1 VTRAVQNTRELA
13 RIIALPRRAP
23 ADDLDFTERLS
34 TLLRRPGGTQTL
46 RPVQARALYEAAARG
61 GLFGPIR
68 VGGGK
73 TLLSLLAAVVL
84 ASKRPI
90 LLLPAKLVDKT
101 KREMVQLA
109 RHWRI
114 PTFLRIESYEK
125 LSRLGHARMLEKY
138 RPDLIVADEVH
149 KLRHHKTAV
158 TKRVARYM
166 SEHPETRFVGLSGT
180 ITKRSLRDYEHII
193 RWCLKPLY
201 SPVPNHH
208 GEIEDWA
215 DCLDEHNRE
224 RVEPGALVVW
234 TDGDPTLSVV
244 RAAFRARLV
253 ETCGVVSTVDSRVAC
268 SLVVRAAR
276 YEVAT
281 EAAFARLRDLWET
294 PNGEPLTDG
303 MSVWRHARELALGFF
318 YRWKVPAPPDWLAA
332 RKAWASCCRK
342 ILGSNQRRLD
352 SELAVIHAVDEG
364 HYPYAVPLLR
374 DWRAIKATFEPDT
387 VAEWIC
393 LKPVEF
399 AAEWAR
405 QNTGIVWTEHVAFAN
420 KLAEVSNL
428 RYYGRNGEDAATG
441 RHIEAHDH
449 DWSMIASIASN
460 SEGRNL
466 QAWSRGLV
474 VSCPPNGSQIEQLL
488 GRMHRDG
495 QEADEVVYDVMLGCA
510 EHLDAFW
517 RAFRDSHYVQQ
528 TTGAEQKL
536 LIASIDIPPEIT
548 EDGARWNR

>member
-1 VTRAVQNTRELA
+1 
-13 RIIALPRRAP
+13 
-23 ADDLDFTERLS
+23 
-34 TLLRRPGGTQTL
+34 
-46 RPVQARALYEAAARG
+46 LYEAAVCG

-73 TLLSLLAAVVL
+73 TLLSLLLPVVL
-84 ASKRPI
+84 GSKRPL

-101 KREMVQLA
+101 KREMVALA
-109 RHWRI
+109 RHWKI
-114 PTFLRIESYEK
+114 PTFLRIESYEL
-125 LSRLGHARMLEKY
+125 LSRLQHARMLEKY
-138 RPDLIVADEVH
+138 RPDLIIPDEAH
-149 KLRHHKTAV
+149 KLRHRKTAV
-158 TKRVARYM
+158 TKRFARYLH
-166 SEHPETRFVGLSGT
+166 EHPETKVCALSGT

-193 RWCLKPLY
+193 RWCLKPLNN
-201 SPVPNHH
+201 PVPNNH

-224 RVEPGALVVW
+224 RVEPGALVIW

-244 RAAFRARLV
+244 RAAFRSRLV

-276 YEVAT
+276 YEVST
-281 EAAFARLRDLWET
+281 EAAFQRLRDLWET

-318 YRWKVPAPPDWLAA
+318 YRWKVPAPTEWLAA
-332 RKAWASCCRK
+332 RKAWAQTCRK
-342 ILGSNQRRLD
+342 ILGSNQRQLD
-352 SELAVIHAVDEG
+352 SELAVIRATEQG
-364 HYPYAVPLLR
+364 HYPHAVPLLR
-374 DWRAIKATFEPDT
+374 DWRAIKDTFEPDT
-387 VAEWIC
+387 VAEWLC
-393 LKPVEF
+393 TRPVEYT
-399 AAEWAR
+399 AEWAR
-405 QNTGIVWTEHVAFAN
+405 QHTGIVWTEHVAFAN
-420 KLAEVSNL
+420 KLAELSNL
-428 RYYGRNGEDAATG
+428 RYYGRNGLDDAG
-441 RHIEAHDH
+441 RYIEAHDK
-449 DWSMIASIASN
+449 DWSMIASVPSN

-495 QEADEVVYDVMLGCA
+495 QEADEVIYDVMLGCA

-517 RAFRDSHYVQQ
+517 KAFRDSHYVQQ

-536 LIASIDIPPEIT
+536 LIAGIDIPPEIDT
-548 EDGARWNR
+548 DNAFWQR